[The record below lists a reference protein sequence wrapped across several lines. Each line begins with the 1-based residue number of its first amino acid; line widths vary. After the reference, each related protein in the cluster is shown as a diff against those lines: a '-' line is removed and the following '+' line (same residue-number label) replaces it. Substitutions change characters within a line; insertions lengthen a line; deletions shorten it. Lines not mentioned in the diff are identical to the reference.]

1 MATDAPSTV
10 TFHYVKSNHFRT
22 IHVNGAFGG
31 FSPDGSIFLAIYSE
45 RPVLPD
51 VTVQTIES
59 NGQLGKEIMEQRKGL
74 QGVVRELEAGLAMD
88 VRTAKTLVDWLT
100 ERIKIAESIAQSYTS
115 EPQPKAEVKQ

>member
-1 MATDAPSTV
+1 MAIDLPSTV
-10 TFHYVKSNHFRT
+10 TFHWVKSNHFRT

-31 FSPDGSIFLAIYSE
+31 FSPDGNLFLSVYSE

-59 NGQLGKEIMEQRKGL
+59 SGQLGKEIIEQRKGL

-88 VRTAKTLVDWLT
+88 LRTAKSLVDWLN
-100 ERIKIAESIAQSYTS
+100 ERIKIAESYA
-115 EPQPKAEVKQ
+115 AEVQSKTGVKQ